1 LSTSN
6 LSRRRVNPLWVLVL
20 CWLAVVFDGY
30 DLIVFGVAV
39 PELLA
44 YEAWNLN
51 PILAGQVGSLG
62 LVGMFLGALASGTL
76 SGRFGPRKLLIASLI
91 VFSLAM
97 PLAAIAPTLFIFG
110 ACRLIAGLGLGA
122 LMPVAIALTVE
133 FSDPNKRQLNN
144 ALMFSGFSV
153 GGILAAVAGI
163 VVLPISDF
171 RVLFALG
178 AAPLVLVLPFML
190 RFLPESIAFLKHS
203 GRVQEARNTADRFGI
218 PFAETPGVKEKAN
231 PAALFKN
238 HLTTPTLLF
247 WIVSF
252 CGLLM
257 VYGLNTWLPQIMRSS
272 GYSLGSSLTFL
283 LVFNIGAVVGVI
295 VAGGLADKL
304 GEQRVIVISFLM
316 AAASVLLLA
325 VKPEG
330 FVLYFLIAL
339 AGFGSNTQTLVNAFV
354 AGFYPPYL
362 RPTGLGWALGVGRL
376 GAIVGPTY
384 GGIVMAMVASGTLGN
399 EWNFYAFVVP
409 SIIAAVFLCL
419 VSNRRGTPSPALP
432 QPADTVSR

>member
-1 LSTSN
+1 M
-6 LSRRRVNPLWVLVL
+6 VVL

-39 PELLA
+39 PELLE
-44 YEAWNLN
+44 YKAWNLN
-51 PILAGQVGSLG
+51 PVLVGQVGSLG
-62 LVGMFLGALASGTL
+62 LVGMFFGALASGTL
-76 SGRFGPRKLLIASLI
+76 SGRYGPRKLLITSLI

-97 PLAAIAPTLFIFG
+97 PLAAIAPTLFVFG
-110 ACRLIAGLGLGA
+110 LCRLVAGLGLGA

-133 FSDPNKRQLNN
+133 FSNPARRQLNN

-153 GGILAAVAGI
+153 GGILAAVVGL
-163 VVLPISDF
+163 VVLPVADF

-203 GRVQEARNTADRFGI
+203 GREQQARETAARYGI
-218 PFAETPGVKEKAN
+218 PFAESPASQEKAN

-238 HLTTPTLLF
+238 RLATPTLLF
-247 WIVSF
+247 WLVSF

-272 GYSLGSSLTFL
+272 GYSLGSALTFL

-304 GEQRVIVISFLM
+304 GEQRVIVVSFLM
-316 AAASVLLLA
+316 AAAAVLLLA
-325 VKPEG
+325 TKPDG
-330 FVLYFLIAL
+330 FFLYFLIAV

-354 AGFYPPYL
+354 AGFYPAHL

-384 GGIVMAMVASGTLGN
+384 GGIVMSLVAAGAVGN
-399 EWNFYAFVVP
+399 TWNFYAFVIP
-409 SIIAAVFLCL
+409 SIIAAVLLSL
-419 VSNRRGTPSPALP
+419 VKKRPLLATPAVPPLGGDEKVDAEKSAS
-432 QPADTVSR
+432 A